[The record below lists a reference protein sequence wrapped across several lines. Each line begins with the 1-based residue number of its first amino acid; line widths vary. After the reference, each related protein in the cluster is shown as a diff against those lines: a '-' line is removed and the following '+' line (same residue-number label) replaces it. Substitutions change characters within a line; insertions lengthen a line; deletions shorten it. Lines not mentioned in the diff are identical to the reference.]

1 MTDLPLPILAFF
13 GLGSQEL
20 FIVLLIV
27 LVVFGASKLPK
38 LGKGVGESIRNF
50 KKEMRKG
57 KEEDAEEEESPA
69 QGAPRAVV
77 QVEVKKPEAIEAG
90 AAGAAEVVDAAA
102 APSEAES
109 APKVQESS
117 S

>member
-38 LGKGVGESIRNF
+38 LGAGVGQSIRNF

-57 KEEDAEEEESPA
+57 KEEDVEEAEKSAPST
-69 QGAPRAVV
+69 PRAVV
-77 QVEVKKPEAIEAG
+77 QVEMKQPEAIESG
-90 AAGAAEVVDAAA
+90 AEVVDAAVA
-102 APSEAES
+102 APEAE
-109 APKVQESS
+109 AAAKVQEGAS
-117 S
+117 